1 MIRGDIMA
9 EMSVEEFENKC
20 MDIIEQITS
29 IDIKQTR
36 QGAIKVAEKMLEKAK
51 TTGKKKIVDICA
63 RVVEEFKIATDEEY
77 ELLKKQIFS

>member
-1 MIRGDIMA
+1 MA
-9 EMSVEEFENKC
+9 EMNIEEFENKC
-20 MDIIEQITS
+20 MDIIEQITA

-36 QGAIKVAEKMLEKAK
+36 QGAIKVAEKMLEKA
-51 TTGKKKIVDICA
+51 TATGKKKIIEIYS

>member
-1 MIRGDIMA
+1 MA

-51 TTGKKKIVDICA
+51 TTGKKKIIDIYA

>member
-1 MIRGDIMA
+1 MA

-36 QGAIKVAEKMLEKAK
+36 QGAIKVAEKMLEKAQA
-51 TTGKKKIVDICA
+51 TGKKKVIDIYS

>member
-1 MIRGDIMA
+1 MA

-51 TTGKKKIVDICA
+51 STGKKKVIDIYA